1 MMLQVPITAS
11 NSETQKHADKL
22 QPLDEKTINIVAD
35 STAVQSHV
43 DSSKTPE
50 TITAA
55 HSPSPKRQVV
65 GSNGLSNVSQRHDLN
80 NHRQKLGNN
89 AQTSHTAANTVPD
102 AHSKTMSSTKHAQ
115 KANNSKS
122 KKAQKQLFLDT
133 KKASTGPT
141 APNSSRSNR
150 QVEAAPAFNTTS
162 SSVKS
167 AAEPTDDNAEAP
179 RVSPP
184 TARLV
189 AGVAT
194 RKTQPPGSKTS
205 QPQHTRQPAATAQ
218 TQSTNQLRSRQQVFY
233 SLSVERRALL
243 WDGPA
248 MILACSKLQLV

>member
-102 AHSKTMSSTKHAQ
+102 AHSKTMSPTKDAQ

-141 APNSSRSNR
+141 APNSSSNR
-150 QVEAAPAFNTTS
+150 QVEAAPALNTTS
-162 SSVKS
+162 SSVQS
-167 AAEPTDDNAEAP
+167 AAESTDDKTESTKDVPSNSKTGGRCRNKKGA
-179 RVSPP
+179 
-184 TARLV
+184 
-189 AGVAT
+189 AT
-194 RKTQPPGSKTS
+194 RKQDKSTSTSKTAGS
-205 QPQHTRQPAATAQ
+205 NSAQTEHKPAAVKTAG
-218 TQSTNQLRSRQQVFY
+218 NSRLVC
-233 SLSVERRALL
+233 LL
-243 WDGPA
+243 ND
-248 MILACSKLQLV
+248 

>member
-65 GSNGLSNVSQRHDLN
+65 GSDGLSNVSQRHDLN

-89 AQTSHTAANTVPD
+89 AQTSHTAPNTVPD
-102 AHSKTMSSTKHAQ
+102 AHSKTMCPTKDAQ

-122 KKAQKQLFLDT
+122 KKAQQQLFLDT

-141 APNSSRSNR
+141 APNNSSNNR
-150 QVEAAPAFNTTS
+150 QVEAAPALNTTS
-162 SSVKS
+162 SSVQS
-167 AAEPTDDNAEAP
+167 AAKSTDDKTESTKDVPSNSKTGG
-179 RVSPP
+179 RRRNKKGTTTRKQDKSTSTSK
-184 TARLV
+184 TAGSSSARTEHKLAAVKTAGNSRLV
-189 AGVAT
+189 C
-194 RKTQPPGSKTS
+194 
-205 QPQHTRQPAATAQ
+205 
-218 TQSTNQLRSRQQVFY
+218 
-233 SLSVERRALL
+233 LL
-243 WDGPA
+243 ND
-248 MILACSKLQLV
+248 